1 MAELTDFS
9 YEAIISLGPDE
20 MKEHNIICLNI
31 ISGEIISRLN
41 SDENDEFVCFGV
53 SRDDAEHFMAAKAQ
67 GKEHEMMAS
76 MLAHKAA
83 RIEATQNPPRKP

>member
-1 MAELTDFS
+1 VT
-9 YEAIISLGPDE
+9 
-20 MKEHNIICLNI
+20 
-31 ISGEIISRLN
+31 
-41 SDENDEFVCFGV
+41 FGV

>member
-1 MAELTDFS
+1 MSYAIPVFAPEDQTAETVLLRKRRGVTVVTQ
-9 YEAIISLGPDE
+9 YGRA
-20 MKEHNIICLNI
+20 
-31 ISGEIISRLN
+31 
-41 SDENDEFVCFGV
+41 VTFGV